1 MNYHMLAAI
10 ENEKIYQVDQL
21 GRKEIGVITKH
32 YTDTLELL
40 KKFKESAEKYK
51 KMLEDAGL
59 IEKEKT
65 PQEIYKEQNEMLK
78 AIMARLTKLEEKQN
92 ESVSESD

>member
-1 MNYHMLAAI
+1 MLCQVD
-10 ENEKIYQVDQL
+10 NEKIYQIDQF
-21 GRKEIGVITKH
+21 GKKEIGVLSKH
-32 YTDTLELL
+32 YLDTLDLL
-40 KKFKESAEKYK
+40 KKSQEIAEKYK

-65 PQEIYKEQNEMLK
+65 PQEIYKEQSEMFK

-92 ESVSESD
+92 EHNTSDNKAVS